1 MEFNI
6 YNETNSLTLLISNL
20 PELLKI
26 INKKGYAK
34 YAKTN
39 KDDNMENAN
48 NILMSWWNWAK
59 IRVIYNFLSIDFFWI
74 FVIIIMKI
82 LKN

>member
-6 YNETNSLTLLISNL
+6 YNETNSLTLLISNV

-26 INKKGYAK
+26 IHQKGYAK

-48 NILMSWWNWAK
+48 NILMS
-59 IRVIYNFLSIDFFWI
+59 
-74 FVIIIMKI
+74 
-82 LKN
+82 